1 MPEPATPALATL
13 LEESKRLKVHE
24 RTLRKLIAKGAI
36 PAVRVGH
43 QWRLN
48 PEEVDKALQGHC
60 DPVAALLERSL
71 EGRPLT
77 IEDETALRRVQVL
90 LGGGVSV

>member
-1 MPEPATPALATL
+1 MPEPATPAFATL
-13 LEESKRLKVHE
+13 DEESKRLKVHP
-24 RTLRKLIAKGAI
+24 RTLRKLIAEGEI

-48 PEEVDKALQGHC
+48 PEEVDAALREHQ
-60 DPVAALLERSL
+60 DPVADLLERSL

-77 IEDETALRRVQVL
+77 VEDEAALRRVQTL
-90 LGGGVSV
+90 LGGGQVA